1 MWRGSKESRKT
12 PPKIAVGD
20 SFKEKEV
27 MALR

>member
-1 MWRGSKESRKT
+1 MWGATMRVAKIT
-12 PPKIAVGD
+12 PKAVVGD